1 MPVVARNAI
10 RIFVVGP
17 GVVKTAPAESDPIT
31 AGLECFQVGGSVR
44 DQLLGLEAP
53 DRDFVIIGA
62 TPEEMVRRGFRPVGR
77 DFPVFLHPQSGEEY
91 ALARTERKSGHG
103 YHGFVFHTGPEVSL
117 EDDLARRDLTVN
129 AMALDSRGRLI
140 DPFNGRLDLNQGIL
154 RHVSPA
160 FCEDPVRILRLARF
174 ATRFENFRIADQTTA
189 LCAGMVAGGEV
200 DHLVP
205 ERVWQEMSRALMHAQ
220 PSIFFEF
227 LRDVGALRVILP
239 EVDALFGVPQ
249 PPRFHPEIDTG
260 RHTLMVL
267 DQAARLEA
275 DLAVRF
281 ACLVHDLGKALTPS
295 REWPSHRGHEKRG
308 LEPIAAVCNRLG
320 VPNDCRDL
328 ALLVGEFHLHAHRA
342 LDLNPKTVLKL
353 FQRLDVFRRPERLE
367 RFLLAC
373 LADLRGRTGRENE
386 AYPQADFLRRAAA
399 AAGEVKAKGFIE
411 QGMRGEQIATAMARE
426 RARRI
431 EAVR

>member
-1 MPVVARNAI
+1 M
-10 RIFVVGP
+10 
-17 GVVKTAPAESDPIT
+17 VKTAPSELDPIT
-31 AGLECFQVGGSVR
+31 AGLDCYQVGGSVR
-44 DQLLGLEAP
+44 DQLLGLDAP
-53 DRDFVIIGA
+53 DRDFVIVGA

-77 DFPVFLHPQSGEEY
+77 DFPVFLHPHNGEEY

-129 AMALDSRGRLI
+129 AMALDSRGQLI
-140 DPFNGRLDLNQGIL
+140 DPFNGRLDLHRGVL

-160 FCEDPVRILRLARF
+160 FREDPVRILRLARF
-174 ATRFENFRIADQTTA
+174 ATRFADFRIADQTIA
-189 LCAGMVAGGEV
+189 LCAGMVADGEV

-227 LRDVGALRVILP
+227 LREIGALRVILP

-249 PPRFHPEIDTG
+249 PPRYHPEIDTG

-295 REWPSHRGHEKRG
+295 GEWPSHRGHEKRG
-308 LEPIAAVCNRLG
+308 LEPIATVCRRLG

-386 AYPQADFLRRAAA
+386 AYPQADFLRRAAV

-411 QGMRGEQIATAMARE
+411 QGMHGEQIATAMARE

-431 EAVR
+431 ETARQSPE